1 MTVTYEEA
9 REIVRQA
16 TEPEWP
22 FGTYCLD
29 DRQITENDE
38 RYVFE
43 VGSREYLLDGN
54 LSYAM
59 AGSVPTVTK
68 SDGTLEWL
76 PSVTVAMDRSM
87 RTRPNPAPTL
97 RV

>member
-16 TEPEWP
+16 TEPDWP

-29 DRQITENDE
+29 DRQITENDQ

-43 VGSREYLLDGN
+43 VGAREYLIDDDI
-54 LSYAM
+54 SFAV
-59 AGSVPTVTK
+59 AGAVPTVVK
-68 SDGTLEWL
+68 ASGALEWL
-76 PSVTVAMDRSM
+76 PSVTVAMDRSF
-87 RTRPNPAPTL
+87 RNRPNPAPTL
-97 RV
+97 RI